1 MRLKGKVAVI
11 TGATGGIGAA
21 ISRLFGQNGASLALW
36 DIIEPK
42 ELVEELKSFNGR
54 YISYSVD
61 ITRSNIV
68 EEAAEKVQKDFGKV
82 DILINN
88 AGITRDNLILRMKDG
103 EWEDVLKVNL
113 TGAFFCTRT
122 ISRMMAKS
130 RSGKIINISSIIGIG
145 GNIGQA
151 NYSASKA
158 GLLGLTRSSAREL
171 SRFGIRVNAIAPGYI
186 ETPMTAKLNS
196 QIKEKIKQNIPL
208 SAFGKPEDVAR
219 TALFLGSSESD
230 YVTGEVIKVDGGLL
244 ME

>member
-1 MRLKGKVAVI
+1 MKLEGKSAII

-21 ISRLFGQNGASLALW
+21 ISRLFAQSGASLALW
-36 DIIEPK
+36 DIVEPK
-42 ELVEELKSFNGR
+42 ELVNELKDFNGR
-54 YISYSVD
+54 YVSYPVD
-61 ITRSNIV
+61 ITNSKIV
-68 EEAAEKVQKDFGKV
+68 GESAEKVRKDLGKI
-82 DILINN
+82 DILVNN
-88 AGITRDNLILRMKDG
+88 AGITRDNLILRMKDA

-113 TGAFFCTRT
+113 TGAFFCTRS
-122 ISRMMAKS
+122 ISRIMIKN

-186 ETPMTAKLNS
+186 ETPMTNKLNP
-196 QIKEKIKQNIPL
+196 QIKEKIKQGIPL
-208 SAFGKPEDVAR
+208 STFGKPEDVAR
-219 TALFLGSSESD
+219 AVLFLASSESN
-230 YVTGEVIKVDGGLL
+230 YITGEVIKVDGGLL